1 MSIVNSIT
9 NLVDLNTTKY
19 NKKLKAMKAS
29 TKQATKQLGQS
40 FSSIGTAWKAALATV
55 TAGAISGA
63 IAKEL
68 KATEAAVASFIG
80 TTGGVAAAREQ
91 FEMLQQ
97 AARDTIQPFEALKAV
112 TLDLRKNGIQATA
125 EQLKTFSQIAY
136 GTGQSLETVGRA
148 FTATIQGR
156 YKALNQLGIVAKD
169 TGNTLALTYKGVTTE
184 IEKNSEALGKYFE
197 KIGRENEGVLEYL
210 QGGLT
215 GALNHLENAWGD
227 FYRALAESG
236 LGQAIADTVREV
248 AKALDGI
255 TAWINRNQNSVRQF
269 FSSWSWYVKKLGDSF
284 SILRQEMED
293 WISTSEKVKK
303 TGAGDGDDA
312 GILGWLTSAAETAG
326 DKYYELFNGSAA
338 ERAYK
343 EEKAKIVA
351 INKDRLKQYRKGS
364 DEYQAEV
371 ERGNQR
377 IVDLEKKY
385 ANEQTTVI
393 GRLGKFFDLDD
404 TALKMHRNLERNAQE
419 LEKFKEQRE
428 EAENALKGE
437 PTETEPLAPIEFKD
451 TGKGAGG
458 AGKATVDAWADVL
471 RKLEGMQ
478 RDSYTDLERLR
489 ADYNASMQE
498 LAEAYANSQTATEED
513 LANARAVIDADYT
526 RKYKALTEEA
536 QAFLRGIRDD
546 DSEALQVK
554 YQEDL
559 ERLEQYHEEQ
569 LISEAEFLQARDKLR
584 QDFDKASAKLRSEKN
599 DFLTPEDLERMQ
611 AFQDGIT
618 SLSDAFGN
626 LTEGMSTSS
635 SAYRAM
641 FAIQKAFAIASAT
654 ANAIVAWSKALTEGA
669 TWYESLANY
678 ASAISITTGILGQLS
693 SLTMHDKGGKIPA
706 GGLGIVGEYG
716 PELIEGPANVTS
728 RKQTA
733 DLARQAVNGG
743 NVTVNLYENAEK
755 AGQVEQTDGLDGDR
769 IINIFVSNI
778 RKGGQ
783 IARTLEST
791 YQVRR
796 FGA

>member
-40 FSSIGTAWKAALATV
+40 FSSIGTAWKAALATIA
-55 TAGAISGA
+55 AGAISGA

-156 YKALNQLGIVAKD
+156 YKALNQLGIITKD
-169 TGNTLALTYKGVTTE
+169 NGNTLALTYKGVTTE

-215 GALNHLENAWGD
+215 GAMNQLENAWGD

-236 LGQAIADTVREV
+236 LGKLISDAVRTAAD
-248 AKALDGI
+248 ALDGL
-255 TAWINRNQNSVRQF
+255 TAWINSNRPYFQEF
-269 FSSWSWYVKKLGDSF
+269 FSQIGRAFSDIVGVIKSATSAGLRYIAGFFSDGEDEAEGAISNIGFFLSNFFNFARKGFLEYIAKPAAVAWEAIKGSFNSASEYLATLAYTGSFDAAADAYSDGVQDMADNIAETSRIYDKAIQFQVDEIDKSRKRLIDKLNEKPDEGATVTMPRIEFGKLG
-284 SILRQEMED
+284 
-293 WISTSEKVKK
+293 
-303 TGAGDGDDA
+303 G
-312 GILGWLTSAAETAG
+312 TAG
-326 DKYYELFNGSAA
+326 GRKQAEDTWAQYFARVLQLQRNGYTEAQKLRAEHNDALEELLA
-338 ERAYK
+338 
-343 EEKAKIVA
+343 
-351 INKDRLKQYRKGS
+351 
-364 DEYQAEV
+364 EYQAS
-371 ERGNQR
+371 
-377 IVDLEKKY
+377 
-385 ANEQTTVI
+385 A
-393 GRLGKFFDLDD
+393 
-404 TALKMHRNLERNAQE
+404 
-419 LEKFKEQRE
+419 
-428 EAENALKGE
+428 
-437 PTETEPLAPIEFKD
+437 
-451 TGKGAGG
+451 
-458 AGKATVDAWADVL
+458 
-471 RKLEGMQ
+471 
-478 RDSYTDLERLR
+478 
-489 ADYNASMQE
+489 
-498 LAEAYANSQTATEED
+498 TATEED
-513 LANARAVIDADYT
+513 LANARAVIDADYM

-611 AFQDGIT
+611 VFQDGLT

-626 LTEGMSTSS
+626 LTEGMSASS

-678 ASAISITTGILGQLS
+678 ASAISITTGILGQLRG
-693 SLTMHDKGGKIPA
+693 LTMHDKGGRIPA

-755 AGQVEQTDGLDGDR
+755 AGQVEQTNGLDGDR